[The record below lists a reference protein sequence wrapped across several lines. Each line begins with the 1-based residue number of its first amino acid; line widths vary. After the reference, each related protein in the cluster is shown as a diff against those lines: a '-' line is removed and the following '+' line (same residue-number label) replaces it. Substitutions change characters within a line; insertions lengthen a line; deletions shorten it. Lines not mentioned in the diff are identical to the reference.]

1 MEKKLPMRQC
11 AISHERLIKKD
22 LFRIVRT
29 PEGEIKVD
37 ESGKANGRGVY
48 LKKDKNIIAKAKK
61 NKVLDKHLE
70 TMVPDEIYDILL
82 DLLSKEEV

>member
-11 AISHERLIKKD
+11 AISHARLIKKD
-22 LFRIVRT
+22 LFRILRT

-48 LKKDKNIIAKAKK
+48 LKKDKNIIAKARK

-70 TMVPDEIYDILL
+70 TVVPDEIYDILL